1 MNPHFLQTEA
11 WEEFQKSE
19 GRETFRV
26 KGSDF
31 EFMAILRPT
40 SLGNYLFVPYGPV
53 LKSKKALPHA
63 LDALKKLAADKKAFF
78 IRIEPTLEFSEAE
91 MAKLKLKKTHH
102 IEPQHTWVLDL
113 TQSEDD
119 ILAGMESRKV
129 RYYRNYTKKGMSI
142 RTTHDPKEMK
152 ILFKLLS
159 EVAETDNFQTFDEK
173 YLENQLKFPFATL
186 YIVEVTEEDKK
197 DPIPIAAALMYDT
210 DDTCYYAHTGAEYEH
225 RKLNAGIILLIKM
238 ILDAKKNGRKKFDF
252 WGVTTS
258 EDPKHPWYG
267 FTKFKQAFG
276 GQLVTYTGTYDLP
289 LNSAKYRAYSLL
301 RPLNKLKRKL
311 THH

>member
-26 KGSDF
+26 KGTDF

-63 LDALKKLAADKKAFF
+63 LDALKKLAAEKNAYF

-91 MAKLKLKKTHH
+91 MAKYKLKKTHH

-113 TQSEDD
+113 TQSEED

-129 RYYRNYTKKGMSI
+129 RYYRNYTKKGMTI

-159 EVAETDNFQTFDEK
+159 EVAQTDNFQTFEEK

-225 RKLNAGIILLIKM
+225 RKLNAGIVLLIKM
-238 ILDAKKNGRKKFDF
+238 ILDAKKNGRKNFDF

-276 GQLVTYTGTYDLP
+276 GHLVTYTGTYDLP
-289 LNSAKYRAYSLL
+289 LKSAKYRAYTLL
-301 RPLNKLKRKL
+301 RPINKIKRKL
-311 THH
+311 TRH